1 MLCLGI
7 VWVLILVLLEDWFV
21 LKKVGFLICDLC
33 VIECKKYGLKKVCKV
48 F

>member
-1 MLCLGI
+1 VCLGI
-7 VWVLILVLLEDWFV
+7 VCVFNEVDFEVNCLV

-33 VIECKKYGLKKVCKV
+33 VIECKKVGLKKVCKV